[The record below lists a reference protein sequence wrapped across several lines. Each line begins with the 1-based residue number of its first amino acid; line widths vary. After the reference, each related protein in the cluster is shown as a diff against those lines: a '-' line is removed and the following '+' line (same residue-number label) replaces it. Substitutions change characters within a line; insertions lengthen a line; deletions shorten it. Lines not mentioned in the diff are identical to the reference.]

1 MFSHQ
6 FTAMTS
12 GSAGADRVRTS
23 SMNAAA
29 GAGAGTVETRQQIY
43 RVSLNHMLA
52 ARTRVSAT
60 LRMSNI
66 DSTQT
71 GEIRER
77 AVLFS
82 LNHLFQ

>member
-1 MFSHQ
+1 
-6 FTAMTS
+6 
-12 GSAGADRVRTS
+12 
-23 SMNAAA
+23 
-29 GAGAGTVETRQQIY
+29 
-43 RVSLNHMLA
+43 MLA
-52 ARTRVSAT
+52 ARTSISAT
-60 LRMSNI
+60 VRMSNI